1 MPTELKAILR
11 YAAFAATADQF
22 AMAHDRYS
30 KDLEAI
36 KARGVNVIKTPEAVL
51 QAQLEAWTKV
61 IDANK
66 DPFFVKVLDSQRAWA
81 KRVSPYFH
89 INNLTTADL
98 QEGLQALLRLIVAT
112 AAADNVPRRRHLSQQ
127 HSSRAGGP
135 TQWTNCLP

>member
-22 AMAHDRYS
+22 ALAHDRYS

-36 KARGVNVIKTPEAVL
+36 KERGVNVIKTPEAVL
-51 QAQLEAWTKV
+51 QAQLEAWDKV

-66 DPFFVKVLDSQRAWA
+66 DPFFVKVLDSQKAWV

-98 QEGLQALLRLIVAT
+98 QKAYKHFFG
-112 AAADNVPRRRHLSQQ
+112 
-127 HSSRAGGP
+127 
-135 TQWTNCLP
+135 